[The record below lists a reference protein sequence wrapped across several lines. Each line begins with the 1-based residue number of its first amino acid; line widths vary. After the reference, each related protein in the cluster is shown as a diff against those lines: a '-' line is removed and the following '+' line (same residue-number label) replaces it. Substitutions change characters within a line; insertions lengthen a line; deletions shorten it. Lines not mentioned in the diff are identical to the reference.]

1 MVHYYVIQYIYLGN
15 NLSNY
20 LTGERTMKTKT
31 IQISIIALSL
41 VVLAGCG
48 NMKQMQASIDSANA
62 AASAA
67 MSKASDAYNLA
78 ILNKNSAFEANT
90 AAASA
95 QATADEAL
103 ACCTANSDKIDR
115 MFEKAM
121 MK

>member
-1 MVHYYVIQYIYLGN
+1 MLLNIFYLGN

-62 AASAA
+62 AASA
-67 MSKASDAYNLA
+67 
-78 ILNKNSAFEANT
+78 
-90 AAASA
+90 
-95 QATADEAL
+95 
-103 ACCTANSDKIDR
+103 
-115 MFEKAM
+115 
-121 MK
+121 

>member
-1 MVHYYVIQYIYLGN
+1 MVHYYVIEYIYLGN

-67 MSKASDAYNLA
+67 RTKASEAYNLA
-78 ILNKNSAFEANT
+78 ILNKNSAFEANSN
-90 AAASA
+90 AASA

-103 ACCTANSDKIDR
+103 ACCAANSDKIDR

>member
-1 MVHYYVIQYIYLGN
+1 MVHYYVIEYIYLGN
-15 NLSNY
+15 NLSNS

-31 IQISIIALSL
+31 IKISIIAFSI
-41 VVLAGCG
+41 VMLAGCG

-62 AASAA
+62 TASAA
-67 MSKASDAYNLA
+67 MSKASEAHKLA
-78 ILNKNSAFEANT
+78 SKSQSSAS

-95 QATADEAL
+95 AANAQATANEAL